1 MRKYIG
7 KIKNESKEKEY
18 RRKLTIRKTV
28 IGKENNPRICVT
40 KTNKHLR
47 VQVIDDSKNLT
58 LFSVQTFG
66 KNAIGDSSSKESAIK
81 VGKSIADNL
90 KKNKLD
96 KATFD
101 RSGKLYTGIIKALAD
116 SIRENGIKM

>member
-1 MRKYIG
+1 MRKYLG

-66 KNAIGDSSSKESAIK
+66 KSAVGDSSSKESAIK

-96 KATFD
+96 RATFD